1 MPIGQVEWTKKSI
14 FFELLVHRL
23 PTPRDDSGLNEIL
36 ESVDLE
42 SYRLAK
48 QNELSIV
55 LENKDGETSTKQ
67 PGTARP
73 FEPEMESLDV
83 IIANFNDIF
92 GNIDWNDKDNVA
104 RQIKE
109 LPEMVAKDERI
120 INAIKNSDK
129 ENIKIEYENV
139 LADVI
144 RSIMKDNMELFLQ
157 FTSNFQ
163 FKKWLSDSVFNEIM
177 KKQKSYEDKKNSF
190 KLAAEDDQNF
200 GLDSD

>member
-1 MPIGQVEWTKKSI
+1 
-14 FFELLVHRL
+14 
-23 PTPRDDSGLNEIL
+23 
-36 ESVDLE
+36 
-42 SYRLAK
+42 
-48 QNELSIV
+48 
-55 LENKDGETSTKQ
+55 
-67 PGTARP
+67 
-73 FEPEMESLDV
+73 MESLDV

-120 INAIKNSDK
+120 KNAIKNSDK

-157 FTSNFQ
+157 FTSNSQ

-177 KKQKSYEDKKNSF
+177 KKQKSFEEKENSF
-190 KLAAEDDQNF
+190 ELAAEDDQNF
-200 GLDSD
+200 GLDSN